1 MATVKSL
8 KADVWSVSRS
18 SERMDEGL
26 TLKTSAFKPF
36 SMANLSYQLSKQYLI
51 TLSTKGLSWVRID
64 QPGTNL
70 PADFLEIFPHFHDS
84 VCLFLL
90 LPKSILFSFNS
101 IEDMKAEMQI
111 NQENNFTRKI
121 LNHIAPSLFISII
134 PTSLI

>member
-1 MATVKSL
+1 
-8 KADVWSVSRS
+8 
-18 SERMDEGL
+18 
-26 TLKTSAFKPF
+26 
-36 SMANLSYQLSKQYLI
+36 MANLSYQLSKQYLI

-90 LPKSILFSFNS
+90 LPKSILFSFYS

-121 LNHIAPSLFISII
+121 LNHIAPSLLFQ
-134 PTSLI
+134 LYQLL